1 MTKGVLPM
9 NIYTEVPPS
18 QIAAEK
24 EYFVSAIFKLLPYRQ
39 DNYEHLDNY
48 FESVLQ
54 RLIGFNKLSGFQ
66 PEVITIISLLEYAR
80 QENDFQKY
88 RKAVLDACG
97 AVKLIKE
104 SDTDA

>member
-1 MTKGVLPM
+1 M

-24 EYFVSAIFKLLPYRQ
+24 KYFLSAIYKLLPYKEN
-39 DNYEHLDNY
+39 NYIHLDSY

-54 RLIGFNKLSGFQ
+54 RLIGFNKISGLQ
-66 PEVITIISLLEYAR
+66 PETLTIICLLEYAR
-80 QENDFQKY
+80 QENDFTKY

-97 AVKLIKE
+97 LVGAIKE
-104 SDTDA
+104 GDADA

>member
-1 MTKGVLPM
+1 M

-24 EYFVSAIFKLLPYRQ
+24 NYFISAIFKLLPYKQ
-39 DNYEHLDNY
+39 DGYAYLDKY

-54 RLIGFNKLSGFQ
+54 RLIGFNRISGFQ
-66 PEVITIISLLEYAR
+66 PEVITIMSLLEYAR
-80 QENDFQKY
+80 QENDFDKY

-97 AVKLIKE
+97 LVQFIKE
-104 SDTDA
+104 SGSDA

>member
-1 MTKGVLPM
+1 M
-9 NIYTEVPPS
+9 NIYTEVPPN

-24 EYFVSAIFKLLPYRQ
+24 AYFISAIFKLLPYKQ
-39 DNYEHLDNY
+39 DGYAYLDRY

-66 PEVITIISLLEYAR
+66 PEVITIMSLLEYAR

-88 RKAVLDACG
+88 RKAILDACG
-97 AVKLIKE
+97 LVERIKE
-104 SDTDA
+104 SGCNARSL

>member
-1 MTKGVLPM
+1 M

-24 EYFVSAIFKLLPYRQ
+24 QYLLSAIFKLLPYKQ
-39 DNYEHLDNY
+39 EEYEYFNSY

-54 RLIGFNKLSGFQ
+54 RLIGFNKISGFQ
-66 PEVITIISLLEYAR
+66 PEVITIMSLLEYAR
-80 QENDFQKY
+80 GENDFSKY

-97 AVKLIKE
+97 LVELIKE
-104 SDTDA
+104 SDAHD

>member
-1 MTKGVLPM
+1 M

-24 EYFVSAIFKLLPYRQ
+24 NYFISAIFKLLPYKQ
-39 DNYEHLDNY
+39 DGYEYIDNY

-66 PEVITIISLLEYAR
+66 PEIITIMSLLEYAR
-80 QENDFQKY
+80 QENDLQKY
-88 RKAVLDACG
+88 RKAILDACG
-97 AVKLIKE
+97 LVQLIKE
-104 SDTDA
+104 SDSSARLV